1 MNIFI
6 ADTYAELSAKAA
18 DDLIQLMKTN
28 DHPVV
33 CTASGDSPAGMYK
46 LLVEKFERKELDVSS
61 WLILGLDEWVGLNG
75 TTEGSCRYHLNNQ
88 LFNPLQLTNEQ
99 IVFFDGKAADL
110 QKECE
115 AVETFIQQQGGID
128 VAILGLGL
136 NGHIGMNEP
145 GTSAVSR
152 SHVITLDPI
161 TQKTGQKYFKER
173 QELTHGITLGIASL
187 MDAKH
192 IMLLVSGTKKAA
204 IVKELLE
211 EEISEKIPGTL
222 LRNHPGLTVYLDKEA
237 AAFLQ
242 N

>member
-1 MNIFI
+1 MKVFI
-6 ADTYAELSAKAA
+6 AGNYAELSAKAA

-46 LLVEKFERKELDVSS
+46 LLVEKFERKELDVSN
-61 WLILGLDEWVGLNG
+61 WQILGLDEWVGLNG
-75 TTEGSCRYHLNNQ
+75 DTEGSCRYHLNNQ
-88 LFNPLQLTNEQ
+88 LFNPLQLTSEQ

-110 QKECE
+110 QQECE

-145 GTSAVSR
+145 GTSAASR

-187 MDAKH
+187 MDAKQ
-192 IMLLVSGTKKAA
+192 IMLLVSGAKKAA
-204 IVKELLE
+204 IVKQLLE

-237 AAFLQ
+237 ASLLA

>member
-1 MNIFI
+1 MKVFI
-6 ADTYAELSAKAA
+6 AGNYAELSAKAA

-28 DHPVV
+28 DRPVV

-46 LLVEKFERKELDVSS
+46 LLVEKFERKELNVSN
-61 WLILGLDEWVGLNG
+61 WQILGLDEWVGLNG
-75 TTEGSCRYHLNNQ
+75 DTEGSCRYHLNNQ
-88 LFNPLQLTNEQ
+88 LFNPLQLTSEQ

-110 QKECE
+110 QQECE

-145 GTSAVSR
+145 GTSVASR

-187 MDAKH
+187 MDAKQ

-204 IVKELLE
+204 IVKQLLE

-237 AAFLQ
+237 ASLLPD
-242 N
+242 

>member
-1 MNIFI
+1 MKVFI
-6 ADTYAELSAKAA
+6 AGNYAELSAKAA
-18 DDLIQLMKTN
+18 DDLIQLMKIN

-46 LLVEKFERKELDVSS
+46 LLVEKFERKELDVSN
-61 WLILGLDEWVGLNG
+61 WQILGLDEWVGLNG
-75 TTEGSCRYHLNNQ
+75 DTEGSCRYHLNNQ
-88 LFNPLQLTNEQ
+88 LFNPLQLTSEQ

-110 QKECE
+110 QQECE

-145 GTSAVSR
+145 GTSAASR

-187 MDAKH
+187 MDAKQ
-192 IMLLVSGTKKAA
+192 IMLLVSGAKKAA
-204 IVKELLE
+204 IVKQLLE

-237 AAFLQ
+237 ASLLA

>member
-1 MNIFI
+1 MKVFI
-6 ADTYAELSAKAA
+6 AGNYAELSAKAA

-28 DHPVV
+28 DHPVA

-46 LLVEKFERKELDVSS
+46 LLVEKFERKELDVSN
-61 WLILGLDEWVGLNG
+61 WQILGLDEWVGLNG
-75 TTEGSCRYHLNNQ
+75 DTEGSCRYHLNNQ
-88 LFNPLQLTNEQ
+88 LFNPLQLTSEQ

-110 QKECE
+110 QQECE
-115 AVETFIQQQGGID
+115 AVETFIQQHGGID

-187 MDAKH
+187 MDAKQ
-192 IMLLVSGTKKAA
+192 IMLLVSGAKKAA
-204 IVKELLE
+204 IVKQLLE

-237 AAFLQ
+237 ASLLA

>member
-1 MNIFI
+1 MKVFI
-6 ADTYAELSAKAA
+6 AGNYAELSAKAA

-46 LLVEKFERKELDVSS
+46 LLVEKFERKELDVSN
-61 WLILGLDEWVGLNG
+61 WQILGLDEWVGLNG
-75 TTEGSCRYHLNNQ
+75 DTEGSCRYHLNNQ
-88 LFNPLQLTNEQ
+88 LFNPLQLTSEQ

-110 QKECE
+110 QHECE

-145 GTSAVSR
+145 GTSAASR

-187 MDAKH
+187 MDAKQ
-192 IMLLVSGTKKAA
+192 IMLLVSGAKKAA
-204 IVKELLE
+204 IVKQLLE

-237 AAFLQ
+237 ASLLA

>member
-1 MNIFI
+1 MKVFI
-6 ADTYAELSAKAA
+6 AGNYAELSAKAA

-28 DHPVV
+28 DHPVA

-46 LLVEKFERKELDVSS
+46 LLVEKFERKELDVSN
-61 WLILGLDEWVGLNG
+61 WQILGLDEWVGLNG
-75 TTEGSCRYHLNNQ
+75 DTEGSCRYHLNNQ
-88 LFNPLQLTNEQ
+88 LFNPLQLTSEQ

-110 QKECE
+110 QQECE

-187 MDAKH
+187 MDAKQ
-192 IMLLVSGTKKAA
+192 IMLLVSGAKKAA
-204 IVKELLE
+204 IVKQLLE

-237 AAFLQ
+237 ASLLA